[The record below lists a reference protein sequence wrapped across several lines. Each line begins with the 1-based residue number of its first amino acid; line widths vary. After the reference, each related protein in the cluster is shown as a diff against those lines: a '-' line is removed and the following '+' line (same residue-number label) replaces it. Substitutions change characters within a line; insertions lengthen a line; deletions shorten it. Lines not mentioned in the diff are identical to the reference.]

1 MNIIDKAL
9 VMAYLNTRDEYSF
22 RLLYK
27 RHASAMWNMACKL
40 CPGDLLA
47 AEEITQNAWMRA
59 VMNLEKFEWRSS
71 LRTWLIGIVI
81 NSAREENRTK
91 TLKTSLQPEIVEGL
105 KTEEKQINDTMPLIE
120 KLPEG
125 YRTILLLHDLEGYN
139 MKRSP
144 PCWIS
149 QSAPVKVNCTRR
161 GRLLDCYIIPTT
173 YNIMDSPLNTSEKKM
188 LLSNAQSDKVPH
200 YLISKITAKMKNE
213 NLIQSPVP
221 LIPKSV
227 PGILGLLILT
237 LGLLAAGYA
246 VGKSGT
252 SSQQIQKSETASQD
266 LMASTKGKA
275 QFVLFVHND
284 DIPPADPM
292 QQVEEYGAWLTK
304 IKADRIAGGEHL
316 HDQGW
321 VLNRRQRNR
330 GHCSG

>member
-1 MNIIDKAL
+1 
-9 VMAYLNTRDEYSF
+9 
-22 RLLYK
+22 
-27 RHASAMWNMACKL
+27 
-40 CPGDLLA
+40 
-47 AEEITQNAWMRA
+47 
-59 VMNLEKFEWRSS
+59 
-71 LRTWLIGIVI
+71 
-81 NSAREENRTK
+81 
-91 TLKTSLQPEIVEGL
+91 
-105 KTEEKQINDTMPLIE
+105 
-120 KLPEG
+120 
-125 YRTILLLHDLEGYN
+125 
-139 MKRSP
+139 
-144 PCWIS
+144 
-149 QSAPVKVNCTRR
+149 
-161 GRLLDCYIIPTT
+161 
-173 YNIMDSPLNTSEKKM
+173 MDSPLNTSEKKM

-237 LGLLAAGYA
+237 LGLLAVGYA

-292 QQVEEYGAWLTK
+292 QQVEEYGAWLTQ

-321 VLNRRQRNR
+321 VLNSSEGKGIEVTTQDKFAGREEIGGYFMFEATDASEAVAIARTCPHLNYKGTLELREIFQ
-330 GHCSG
+330 H

>member
-1 MNIIDKAL
+1 
-9 VMAYLNTRDEYSF
+9 
-22 RLLYK
+22 
-27 RHASAMWNMACKL
+27 MWNMACKL

-120 KLPEG
+120 KLPKDIEPS
-125 YRTILLLHDLEGYN
+125 YLLHDLEGYKHEEIAS
-139 MKRSP
+139 MLDIAVGTSK
-144 PCWIS
+144 S
-149 QSAPVKVNCTRR
+149 QLHQARKALS
-161 GRLLDCYIIPTT
+161 CYIIPTT

-227 PGILGLLILT
+227 PGILGLSHTYSWI
-237 LGLLAAGYA
+237 
-246 VGKSGT
+246 VSC
-252 SSQQIQKSETASQD
+252 
-266 LMASTKGKA
+266 
-275 QFVLFVHND
+275 
-284 DIPPADPM
+284 
-292 QQVEEYGAWLTK
+292 
-304 IKADRIAGGEHL
+304 RI
-316 HDQGW
+316 
-321 VLNRRQRNR
+321 
-330 GHCSG
+330 CSR

>member
-27 RHASAMWNMACKL
+27 RHASAMWNMAFKL

-125 YRTILLLHDLEGYN
+125 YRTILLLHDLEGYKHEEIAS
-139 MKRSP
+139 MLDIAVGTSK
-144 PCWIS
+144 S
-149 QSAPVKVNCTRR
+149 QLHQARKAF
-161 GRLLDCYIIPTT
+161 RLL
-173 YNIMDSPLNTSEKKM
+173 YNT
-188 LLSNAQSDKVPH
+188 
-200 YLISKITAKMKNE
+200 
-213 NLIQSPVP
+213 
-221 LIPKSV
+221 
-227 PGILGLLILT
+227 
-237 LGLLAAGYA
+237 
-246 VGKSGT
+246 
-252 SSQQIQKSETASQD
+252 
-266 LMASTKGKA
+266 
-275 QFVLFVHND
+275 HN
-284 DIPPADPM
+284 
-292 QQVEEYGAWLTK
+292 V
-304 IKADRIAGGEHL
+304 
-316 HDQGW
+316 
-321 VLNRRQRNR
+321 
-330 GHCSG
+330 